1 VLELASAEAAIGVGQ
16 LEGPQE
22 VVCLLEVGSDG
33 EDLVDQV
40 LNADNAV
47 LAKGVLDKLVVS
59 QRDALLVDLAIST
72 LVDELTYGLE
82 VGVTVSDIWVD
93 NGQHLLGS
101 LGQLDKDTIVDLEES
116 KELENLARLGS
127 NLVDTIYC

>member
-1 VLELASAEAAIGVGQ
+1 MLELASAEAAIGVGQ

-72 LVDELTYGLE
+72 LVDKLTYGLK
-82 VGVTVSDIWVD
+82 VGVTVSDVWVD

-101 LGQLDKDTIVDLEES
+101 LGQLDKDAIVDLEES
-116 KELENLARLGS
+116 EELENLARLGG
-127 NLVDTIYC
+127 NLVDTISS